1 MKTKIL
7 TLTVLALL
15 LMASCQSENDDG
27 FDSKSA
33 SANEMSAPD
42 YQKIYDMRY
51 LGNAKLNDDNLFKG
65 DNNGNGA
72 ISVAFYSESGTGLW
86 FAEFPIFDKGGNQT
100 HVLVVDFPQ
109 NGEDRALVFSETE
122 MMVNFNSHGP
132 RMFLVE
138 FGVGITHSNHCDEDR
153 NGIYKAKVKT
163 TYNGYDLSE
172 PSDGVIDL
180 YHWGPFARGTVMD
193 KNFIFH
199 IKSTLTDAH
208 SFDPNECPDPT
219 ESIEFSYTLQSANG
233 KIRQTSSI
241 H

>member
-1 MKTKIL
+1 MKIKLYQL
-7 TLTVLALL
+7 TLFITALFIFGCT
-15 LMASCQSENDDG
+15 SSDDG
-27 FDSKSA
+27 FDSES
-33 SANEMSAPD
+33 SSVNEMSAPD

-65 DNNGNGA
+65 VNNGNGA
-72 ISVAFYSESGTGLW
+72 ISVAFYSNTGLW
-86 FAEFPIFDKGGNQT
+86 WAVFPIFDKDGNQT
-100 HVLVVDFPQ
+100 HDLWVDFPQ

-153 NGIYKAKVKT
+153 NGTYKGRVKT

-172 PSDGVIDL
+172 PSDGIIDL
-180 YHWGPFARGTVMD
+180 YHWGPNALGTVMD

-208 SFDPNECPDPT
+208 SFDPDLCPDPT
-219 ESIEFSYTLQSANG
+219 ESIEFSYTFQSANG
-233 KIRQTSSI
+233 KIRQTSSL

>member
-1 MKTKIL
+1 MKIKLYQL
-7 TLTVLALL
+7 TLFITTLFIFGCT
-15 LMASCQSENDDG
+15 SSDDN
-27 FDSKSA
+27 FDSESL

-42 YQKIYDMRY
+42 YQKIYDMGY

-65 DNNGNGA
+65 GNNGNGV
-72 ISVAFYSESGTGLW
+72 ISVAFYSNAGLW
-86 FAEFPIFDKGGNQT
+86 WAEFPIYNKGGDLT
-100 HVLVVDFPQ
+100 HLLIVDFPQ

-138 FGVGITHSNHCDEDR
+138 LGVGITHSNHCDEDR
-153 NGIYKAKVKT
+153 NGIYKGRVKT

-172 PSDGVIDL
+172 PSDGIIDL
-180 YHWGPFARGTVMD
+180 YHWGPNAEGTVMD

-208 SFDPNECPDPT
+208 SFNPNFCPDPT
-219 ESIEFSYTLQSANG
+219 ESIEFSYTFQSANG
-233 KIRQTSSI
+233 KIRQTSSL